1 MSSKIKFNDK
11 NLSNIHLDSYE
22 LKNSIIKTAEI
33 PENTDLIKG
42 IYEGGIKIWECSL
55 DLLNFL
61 STLYENSNLN
71 NINSLELGC
80 GHGLPGIY
88 LLLKGSN
95 VTFQDFN
102 KEVLDLITKAYINQ
116 LKEKYNLNLLNKSS
130 FEYGDWGK
138 FQSEKN
144 YKIIISS
151 DTLYNIDNY
160 EKIYNILKNYLDKE
174 GIAYFATKKYYFGV
188 GGSSSEFIY
197 FIKEKGEFE
206 VNKLKEINDGL
217 SNIRVILEIKWK

>member
-116 LKEKYNLNLLNKSS
+116 LKEKYNLN
-130 FEYGDWGK
+130 F
-138 FQSEKN
+138 
-144 YKIIISS
+144 
-151 DTLYNIDNY
+151 
-160 EKIYNILKNYLDKE
+160 
-174 GIAYFATKKYYFGV
+174 V
-188 GGSSSEFIY
+188 H
-197 FIKEKGEFE
+197 
-206 VNKLKEINDGL
+206 
-217 SNIRVILEIKWK
+217 

>member
-1 MSSKIKFNDK
+1 M
-11 NLSNIHLDSYE
+11 
-22 LKNSIIKTAEI
+22 KNSIIKTAEI
-33 PENTDLIKG
+33 PENTDLVKG

-61 STLYENSNLN
+61 SSLFENSNLN

-80 GHGLPGIY
+80 GHGFPGIY

-102 KEVLDLITKAYINQ
+102 KEVLDLITKGYINQ

-138 FQSEKN
+138 FQSEKK

-174 GIAYFATKKYYFGV
+174 GIAFFATKKYYFGV

-197 FIKEKGEFE
+197 FVKEKGEFE
-206 VNKLKEINDGL
+206 VNKLKEINDGI

>member
-1 MSSKIKFNDK
+1 MSKITFNDK
-11 NLSNIHLDSYE
+11 NLSNIYLDSYE
-22 LKNSIIKTAEI
+22 LKNSIIKSAKI
-33 PENTDLIKG
+33 PENTDLVKG
-42 IYEGGIKIWECSL
+42 IYEGGIKIWECSI

-61 STLYENSNLN
+61 PSIYENINLN
-71 NINSLELGC
+71 NENILELGC

-88 LLLKGSN
+88 LLLKGGN

-138 FQSEKN
+138 FQSEKK

-174 GIAYFATKKYYFGV
+174 GIAFFATKKYYFGV